1 MAVTYFGD
9 GASSQG
15 DVHEAMNFAAVMKA
29 PVVFFI
35 QNNGWAISVP
45 TERQVAGGSVAARA
59 AGYGIPS
66 LQIDGDDV
74 AAVDEATRRAFA
86 HARAGNGPV
95 VIEAMTYR
103 RGPHSTSDDP
113 GRYRSLDEERDGAGI
128 DPLDRLRQRLL
139 ADGIADEAFFAEALA
154 AAKAEEEQIRTGIQA
169 LGSRPGTEMFRLRS
183 SRKPPLP
190 CRPRPPTGARSPN
203 MSNSMLESDAV
214 AESPASTT
222 VMSMQQALNRAL
234 DEVLADNPRTLIFGE
249 DCGRLGGVFRITD
262 GLQAKHGPQRV
273 FDTPLAETGILGMSV
288 GLAMAGFH
296 PIPEVQF
303 DGFTFYPAIN
313 QIVCQIAR
321 MNYRSRGTMPMPITL
336 RVPSFGGIRAPE
348 HHGES
353 LEALFAHVPGPEG
366 GLGPDPV
373 IFMEPKSRYWQK
385 GEVDLAHADAA
396 GGTPEGAK
404 VMREGRHLTLVAWG
418 AMVSRCLQV
427 AELAAEDGIDVEVLD
442 LRWLKPIDAGA
453 LAASVRK
460 TRRAVVVHEAPLTS
474 GLGAE
479 VAQLITQSCFD
490 TLRAPVERVT
500 GFDVPYP
507 SGDLEDEYIPNIDR
521 ILFGIQRV
529 LEYKRG

>member
-1 MAVTYFGD
+1 
-9 GASSQG
+9 
-15 DVHEAMNFAAVMKA
+15 
-29 PVVFFI
+29 
-35 QNNGWAISVP
+35 
-45 TERQVAGGSVAARA
+45 
-59 AGYGIPS
+59 
-66 LQIDGDDV
+66 
-74 AAVDEATRRAFA
+74 
-86 HARAGNGPV
+86 
-95 VIEAMTYR
+95 
-103 RGPHSTSDDP
+103 
-113 GRYRSLDEERDGAGI
+113 
-128 DPLDRLRQRLL
+128 
-139 ADGIADEAFFAEALA
+139 
-154 AAKAEEEQIRTGIQA
+154 
-169 LGSRPGTEMFRLRS
+169 
-183 SRKPPLP
+183 
-190 CRPRPPTGARSPN
+190 
-203 MSNSMLESDAV
+203 MSNSILEGVDAAGENATGKKS
-214 AESPASTT
+214 AENTAGPASTT

-234 DEVLADNPRTLIFGE
+234 DEVLADNPKAVIFGE

-262 GLQAKHGPQRV
+262 GLQAKHGAQRV
-273 FDTPLAETGILGMSV
+273 FDTPLAESGILGMSV

-303 DGFTFYPAIN
+303 DGFAYPAIN

-353 LEALFAHVPGPEG
+353 LEALFAHVPGLKVVSPSNPHEAYH
-366 GLGPDPV
+366 LLKYAATRPDPV

-385 GEVDLAHADAA
+385 GEVAMHD
-396 GGTPEGAK
+396 GGSPTGAK

-442 LRWLKPIDAGA
+442 LRWLKPIDAEA

-490 TLRAPVERVT
+490 TLKAPVERIT

>member
-1 MAVTYFGD
+1 MSNAILESEAAMAD
-9 GASSQG
+9 GT
-15 DVHEAMNFAAVMKA
+15 
-29 PVVFFI
+29 P
-35 QNNGWAISVP
+35 
-45 TERQVAGGSVAARA
+45 
-59 AGYGIPS
+59 
-66 LQIDGDDV
+66 
-74 AAVDEATRRAFA
+74 
-86 HARAGNGPV
+86 
-95 VIEAMTYR
+95 R
-103 RGPHSTSDDP
+103 RGV
-113 GRYRSLDEERDGAGI
+113 
-128 DPLDRLRQRLL
+128 
-139 ADGIADEAFFAEALA
+139 
-154 AAKAEEEQIRTGIQA
+154 EQ
-169 LGSRPGTEMFRLRS
+169 L
-183 SRKPPLP
+183 
-190 CRPRPPTGARSPN
+190 
-203 MSNSMLESDAV
+203 
-214 AESPASTT
+214 
-222 VMSMQQALNRAL
+222 SMQQALNRAL
-234 DEVLADNPRTLIFGE
+234 DEVLAGNPKTLIFGE
-249 DCGRLGGVFRITD
+249 DCGRLGGVFRITY
-262 GLQAKHGPQRV
+262 GLQAKYGTGRV
-273 FDTPLAETGILGMSV
+273 FDTPLAESGILGMSV

-303 DGFTFYPAIN
+303 DGFAYPAIN

-353 LEALFAHVPGPEG
+353 LEALFAHVPGLKVVSPSNPHEAYH
-366 GLGPDPV
+366 LLKYAATRPDPV

-385 GEVDLAHADAA
+385 GEVATHD
-396 GGTPEGAK
+396 GGSPTGAK

-418 AMVSRCLQV
+418 AMVARCLQV

-442 LRWLKPIDAGA
+442 LRWLKPIDAEA

-490 TLRAPVERVT
+490 TLKAPVERVT

>member
-1 MAVTYFGD
+1 
-9 GASSQG
+9 
-15 DVHEAMNFAAVMKA
+15 
-29 PVVFFI
+29 
-35 QNNGWAISVP
+35 
-45 TERQVAGGSVAARA
+45 
-59 AGYGIPS
+59 
-66 LQIDGDDV
+66 
-74 AAVDEATRRAFA
+74 
-86 HARAGNGPV
+86 
-95 VIEAMTYR
+95 
-103 RGPHSTSDDP
+103 
-113 GRYRSLDEERDGAGI
+113 
-128 DPLDRLRQRLL
+128 
-139 ADGIADEAFFAEALA
+139 
-154 AAKAEEEQIRTGIQA
+154 
-169 LGSRPGTEMFRLRS
+169 
-183 SRKPPLP
+183 
-190 CRPRPPTGARSPN
+190 
-203 MSNSMLESDAV
+203 MSNSILEGEAAAGTSAGY
-214 AESPASTT
+214 PAATT

-234 DEVLADNPRTLIFGE
+234 DEVLADNPKTLIFGE

-262 GLQAKHGPQRV
+262 GLQARHGAQRV
-273 FDTPLAETGILGMSV
+273 FDTPLAESGILGMSV

-303 DGFTFYPAIN
+303 DGFAYPAIN

-353 LEALFAHVPGPEG
+353 LEALFAHVPGLKVVSPSNPNEAYH
-366 GLGPDPV
+366 LLKYAATRPDPV

-385 GEVDLAHADAA
+385 GEVSEHD
-396 GGTPEGAK
+396 GGSPTGAK

-418 AMVSRCLQV
+418 AMVARCLQV

-442 LRWLKPIDAGA
+442 LRWLKPIDAEA

-460 TRRAVVVHEAPLTS
+460 TRRAVIVHEAPLTS

-479 VAQLITQSCFD
+479 VAQLITQNCFD

>member
-1 MAVTYFGD
+1 
-9 GASSQG
+9 
-15 DVHEAMNFAAVMKA
+15 
-29 PVVFFI
+29 
-35 QNNGWAISVP
+35 
-45 TERQVAGGSVAARA
+45 
-59 AGYGIPS
+59 
-66 LQIDGDDV
+66 
-74 AAVDEATRRAFA
+74 
-86 HARAGNGPV
+86 
-95 VIEAMTYR
+95 
-103 RGPHSTSDDP
+103 
-113 GRYRSLDEERDGAGI
+113 
-128 DPLDRLRQRLL
+128 
-139 ADGIADEAFFAEALA
+139 
-154 AAKAEEEQIRTGIQA
+154 
-169 LGSRPGTEMFRLRS
+169 
-183 SRKPPLP
+183 
-190 CRPRPPTGARSPN
+190 
-203 MSNSMLESDAV
+203 MSNSILESSA
-214 AESPASTT
+214 AASMSAGTPATST

-234 DEVLADNPRTLIFGE
+234 DEVLAENPKTLIFGE

-262 GLQAKHGPQRV
+262 GLQAKYGAQRV
-273 FDTPLAETGILGMSV
+273 FDTPLAESGILGMSV

-303 DGFTFYPAIN
+303 DGFAYPAIN

-353 LEALFAHVPGPEG
+353 LEALFAHVPGLKVVSPSNPHEAYH
-366 GLGPDPV
+366 LLKHAATRPDPV

-385 GEVDLAHADAA
+385 GEVDVSNA
-396 GGTPEGAK
+396 GTPEGAK

-418 AMVSRCLQV
+418 AMVTRCLQV
-427 AELAAEDGIDVEVLD
+427 AKLAAEDGIDIEVLD
-442 LRWLKPIDAGA
+442 LRWLKPIDAEA
-453 LAASVRK
+453 LASSVRK

-490 TLRAPVERVT
+490 TLKAPVERVT